1 MDHSDL
7 MQRLNN
13 ETDIPPDLMED
24 HDRFGNE
31 WESMDRQEGHR
42 RYEFKVKIKSIVS
55 VAKKLFGGKKS

>member
-31 WESMDRQEGHR
+31 WESMDRQAGHV
-42 RYEFKVKIKSIVS
+42 RYEATVS
-55 VAKKLFGGKKS
+55 VSKIRGVISKLFGGKKS